1 MVLLRKTGFFDGIYT
16 HVYGKTNFRFKKM
29 HLLELSG
36 SKFHSVTSSHVI
48 LYNDVKTQ
56 FSSEVDLSGFGTELF
71 NSSRKLIIIA
81 VQEVGEKVSMLLYNV
96 FDTKGEGCVRLFGN
110 FDTFYADL
118 IRVLCS
124 LTY

>member
-1 MVLLRKTGFFDGIYT
+1 MVLLRKTGVFDGIYT

-56 FSSEVDLSGFGTELF
+56 FSSEVNLSGFGTELF
-71 NSSRKLIIIA
+71 NSSRKLTIIA
-81 VQEVGEKVSMLLYNV
+81 VQEVEEKVSMLLYNV

-124 LTY
+124 LKC